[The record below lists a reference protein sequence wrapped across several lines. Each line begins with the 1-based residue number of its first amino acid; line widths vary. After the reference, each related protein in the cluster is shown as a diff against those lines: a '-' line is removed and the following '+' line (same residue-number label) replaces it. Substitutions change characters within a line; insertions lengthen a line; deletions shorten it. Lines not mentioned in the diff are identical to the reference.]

1 MRSYLLLVIAFVAGA
16 GVFHLFPQQPR
27 LAAGL
32 AILTFIATLWLTE
45 AIHITATALLVP
57 VAAAVMGLMSVK
69 EAFSSF
75 ASPIIFL
82 FLGGF
87 ALAAAMRQH
96 SLDQWLALLVIRW
109 SRGNLRIAVLLLF
122 LVTAWTSMWISNT
135 ATTVMMLP
143 IALGLLE
150 KLDWDEHPGTFVFV
164 LLGVAYSANIGGI
177 GTLVGSPPNAIAAS
191 ILGLDFASWMQI
203 GIPMVMV
210 LLPAILMLLW
220 LMLRPRW
227 PVSEELLTEEL
238 PHITVW
244 TPQAKGVLLVFACVV
259 TCWLLSKPLSQLLG
273 IDKGFDALVAVLGA
287 VVLLACKLLDWKQFE
302 QDTEWGVLL
311 LFGGGIALSGV
322 LSLTGSSEY
331 LAQQLVAIFAGMPA
345 VLFLALA
352 VGLMILLTEISSNT
366 ASAALFI
373 PIFYSLPEAQIGLS
387 PLLLSLSIAVAASC
401 AFMLPVATPPNAIMF
416 GTGLIQQR
424 QMMRVGLVLNLVC
437 IGLITTFMPL
447 LAVDL

>member
-1 MRSYLLLVIAFVAGA
+1 MRPYLLMLLALGA
-16 GVFHLFPQQPR
+16 GTGIYHAFSEQSQ

-32 AILTFIATLWLTE
+32 AILTFIAILWLTE

-57 VAAAVMGLMSVK
+57 VAAAILGLMSVK

-109 SRGNLRIAVLLLF
+109 SKGNLRVAVLLLF
-122 LVTAWTSMWISNT
+122 AVTAWTSMWISNT

-143 IALGLLE
+143 IAMGLLE
-150 KLDWDEHPGTFVFV
+150 KLDWDKHPGTFVFV

-191 ILGLDFASWMQI
+191 IVGVDFVSWMQMAL
-203 GIPMVMV
+203 PMVAL
-210 LLPAILMLLW
+210 LLPAILGLLW
-220 LMLRPRW
+220 LMLRPQW
-227 PVSEELLTEEL
+227 PVSEEMMTEEL
-238 PHITVW
+238 PHLDIW
-244 TPQAKGVLLVFACVV
+244 TPQARGVLVVFFTVV
-259 TCWLLSKPLSQLLG
+259 TLWLFSKPLSQWTG
-273 IDKGFDALVAVLGA
+273 IDKGFDALVAVAGA
-287 VVLLACKLLDWKQFE
+287 VSLLAAKLLDWKQLD

-311 LFGGGIALSGV
+311 LFGGGIALSSV
-322 LSLTGSSEY
+322 LSQTGASEY
-331 LAQQLVAIFAGMPA
+331 LAQQLVTVFAGMPA
-345 VLFLALA
+345 IVFLVLA

-373 PIFYSLPEAQIGLS
+373 PIFFSLPEAQIGLS
-387 PLLLSLSIAVAASC
+387 PVLLSLSIAVAASC
-401 AFMLPVATPPNAIMF
+401 AFMLPVATPPNAIVF
-416 GTGLIQQR
+416 GTGLIEQR
-424 QMMRVGLVLNLVC
+424 QMMRVGLLLNICCVVL
-437 IGLITTFMPL
+437 ISAFMPL
-447 LAVDL
+447 FAAGL